1 MTPLEILI
9 WMGVGA
15 IAIRLYFAKKEVDE
29 IIRKTDLHAMKREM
43 PKEED
48 DEHET
53 ILLRTECIE
62 SQIYVW
68 NSQTNTF
75 MTQGKSVEDIIKFF
89 VKYHPGKR
97 FVFTGELNE
106 SA

>member
-48 DEHET
+48 EELET
-53 ILLRTECIE
+53 ILLKTECIE
-62 SQIYVW
+62 NQIYVW

-75 MTQGKSVEDIIKFF
+75 MTQGNSVEDIIKFF
-89 VKYHPGKR
+89 VKYHPRKR
-97 FVFTGELNE
+97 IIFTGELNE

>member
-1 MTPLEILI
+1 
-9 WMGVGA
+9 MGVGA

-48 DEHET
+48 EELET
-53 ILLRTECIE
+53 ILLKTECIE
-62 SQIYVW
+62 NQIYVW
-68 NSQTNTF
+68 NSQTNKF

-89 VKYHPGKR
+89 VKYHPRKR
-97 FVFTGELNE
+97 IIFTGELNE

>member
-1 MTPLEILI
+1 MTPLAILI

-48 DEHET
+48 EELET
-53 ILLRTECIE
+53 ILLKTECIE
-62 SQIYVW
+62 NQIYVW

-75 MTQGKSVEDIIKFF
+75 MTQGNSVEDIIKFF
-89 VKYHPGKR
+89 VKYHPRKR
-97 FVFTGELNE
+97 IVFTGELNE

>member
-48 DEHET
+48 EELET
-53 ILLRTECIE
+53 ILLKTECIE
-62 SQIYVW
+62 NQIYVW

-75 MTQGKSVEDIIKFF
+75 MTQGNSVEDIIKFF
-89 VKYHPGKR
+89 VKYHPRKR
-97 FVFTGELNE
+97 IVFTGELNE

>member
-9 WMGVGA
+9 WAGIGA

-29 IIRKTDLHAMKREM
+29 IIKKTDLHAMKREM

-48 DEHET
+48 EELET
-53 ILLRTECIE
+53 ILLKTECIE
-62 SQIYVW
+62 NQIYVW

-75 MTQGKSVEDIIKFF
+75 VTQGKSVEDIIKFF
-89 VKYHPGKR
+89 VKYHPRKR
-97 FVFTGELNE
+97 IVFTGELNE